1 MASFGHLLDGN
12 LHLALQSHNFDP
24 EMCGELDQTITDY
37 VTGAGGAVSA
47 ELGCGFRNRSVRPRV
62 SLGLILRSQ
71 LEKAEVGL
79 RCGGEWLCK
88 DR

>member
-1 MASFGHLLDGN
+1 
-12 LHLALQSHNFDP
+12 
-24 EMCGELDQTITDY
+24 MCGELDQTITDY

-62 SLGLILRSQ
+62 SLGLIPRSVRPRVSLGLIPRSQ
-71 LEKAEVGL
+71 LEKAEAGL
-79 RCGGEWLCK
+79 GCGGEWLCK